1 MIAKYENVELCQDE
15 RPVLTDINL
24 EINEAEF
31 IYILGEVGSG
41 KTSLLKS
48 LYGELGIAK
57 GQATVLDFDMNRMK
71 PRKLPKLRRQL
82 GIVFQD
88 FQLLRDRT
96 VDANLN
102 FVLRATGWSKKTDR
116 EARIIEVLEQVGLPD
131 KTRHMPYELSGG
143 EQQRVCIAR
152 ALLNKPRLLL
162 ADEPTANLDADNGA
176 KVMELLNS
184 IREQGTTIVMSTHN
198 ELWPHR
204 FPGIVWRCREGKVV
218 VESSEAPDLL
228 TRAPQDEAQD
238 AAEEPIEVK
247 PEKSEA

>member
-15 RPVLTDINL
+15 RPVLTNINL

-102 FVLRATGWSKKTDR
+102 FVLKATGWNKKTDR

-218 VESSEAPDLL
+218 VERSEAPDLL
-228 TRAPQDEAQD
+228 ARAPQDEARE
-238 AAEEPIEVK
+238 AAEEVTEVE